1 MDRSRSSRSCRPCM
15 ADATPA
21 WDAAHQGRVII
32 PGQTATGLSW
42 VARAPK
48 RDLCL
53 HRGSMLVGGHLAGD
67 VVGRRPDLNDVT
79 KVEVGHA
86 AEEVSDRTGDGR

>member
-1 MDRSRSSRSCRPCM
+1 MLLTRDVSSSQVRPLLVCH
-15 ADATPA
+15 A
-21 WDAAHQGRVII
+21 V
-32 PGQTATGLSW
+32 W
-42 VARAPK
+42 VAGAPK

-86 AEEVSDRTGDGR
+86 AEEVSDRTRRRALIQVRLVHP

>member
-1 MDRSRSSRSCRPCM
+1 
-15 ADATPA
+15 
-21 WDAAHQGRVII
+21 
-32 PGQTATGLSW
+32 
-42 VARAPK
+42 
-48 RDLCL
+48 
-53 HRGSMLVGGHLAGD
+53 MLVGGHLAGD